1 MDQYDVIVI
10 GGGTAGF
17 SAGMYAS
24 KLGMKTLLVERLI
37 PGGQIINVEQ
47 IEDYPGFPE
56 GISGADFSSKIQEQA
71 ISAGTEFAMSEVTGI
86 RKSDND
92 WIVETYEGEK
102 LAKAIIVAG
111 GSALNKL
118 GVEGEDE
125 LVGAGVSYCATCD
138 GAFFVDQRVSVVG
151 GGDSALQEAITLTEY
166 ASTVEVY
173 CRSEV
178 LHAQKTLQDRVMN
191 HEKIKVHLNVE
202 VTEIHG
208 DGMVEG
214 LSLVDTLSGESTRIE
229 TDGVF
234 IFVGLT
240 PNSDFLDNIL
250 ETDDSGHIKTD
261 INLQTGENG
270 IYAAGDI
277 RANSASQ
284 LISSAGDGVTAAVN
298 VKKYL
303 SIQKSS

>member
-1 MDQYDVIVI
+1 MSSKEYKLMDQYDVIVI

-111 GSALNKL
+111 GSA
-118 GVEGEDE
+118 
-125 LVGAGVSYCATCD
+125 
-138 GAFFVDQRVSVVG
+138 
-151 GGDSALQEAITLTEY
+151 
-166 ASTVEVY
+166 
-173 CRSEV
+173 
-178 LHAQKTLQDRVMN
+178 
-191 HEKIKVHLNVE
+191 
-202 VTEIHG
+202 
-208 DGMVEG
+208 
-214 LSLVDTLSGESTRIE
+214 
-229 TDGVF
+229 
-234 IFVGLT
+234 
-240 PNSDFLDNIL
+240 
-250 ETDDSGHIKTD
+250 
-261 INLQTGENG
+261 
-270 IYAAGDI
+270 
-277 RANSASQ
+277 
-284 LISSAGDGVTAAVN
+284 
-298 VKKYL
+298 
-303 SIQKSS
+303 

>member
-92 WIVETYEGEK
+92 WVVETYEGEK

-111 GSALNKL
+111 GSTLNKL
-118 GVEGEDE
+118 GVKGEDE

-138 GAFFVDQRVSVVG
+138 GAFFVDQNVSVVG

-166 ASTVEVY
+166 ASKVEVY

-178 LHAQKTLQDRVMN
+178 LHGQQTLQDRVMN
-191 HEKIKVHLNVE
+191 HEKIKVHLNNE

-214 LSLVDTLSGESTRIE
+214 LSLIDTISGESTRIE

-240 PNSDFLDNIL
+240 PNSDYLDTVL
-250 ETDDSGHIKTD
+250 ETDDGGHIKTD
-261 INLQTGENG
+261 INLQTGESG

-303 SIQKSS
+303 ASHKSS